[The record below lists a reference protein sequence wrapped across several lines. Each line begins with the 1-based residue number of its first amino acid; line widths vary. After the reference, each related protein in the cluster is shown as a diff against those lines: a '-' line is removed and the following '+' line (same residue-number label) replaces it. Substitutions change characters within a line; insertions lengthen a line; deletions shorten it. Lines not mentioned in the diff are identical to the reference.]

1 VSRHRF
7 DLPSAVVAVLFLGV
21 ATRYLERGFG
31 AKTGAYHWVVPG
43 VVAGLIVV
51 GVLRVVFRSRR
62 REP

>member
-21 ATRYLERGFG
+21 AARYLAQGFG
-31 AKTGAYHWVVPG
+31 GNATPYLWAVPA
-43 VVAGLIVV
+43 VIAGLVVV
-51 GVLRVVFRSRR
+51 GLLRVVLRSRR